1 MAKTIERRRFIKEA
15 VATAGAIAA
24 GGLWSCS
31 KQRPATAGTDFK
43 GQRLRIFIYA
53 GAWEN
58 SFREIF
64 APAFER
70 LTGAQVVLDP
80 GWWDAIPKLKA
91 SPKDQPPFDL
101 VLTDATQGYPAIR
114 EGLFQQLD
122 LASMSNLSRLEP
134 STLAHWVHKEGYAVP
149 FADSVMVLAYNKTSL
164 TSPPQRWG
172 DLLSGKLGQAGLY
185 NSFYMSLF
193 TFACMKADSEGRPGT
208 AHQQLEQNIDE
219 VIAFAKAS
227 SGAVKYWW
235 PTSTDM
241 VLSLVNKDV
250 ALGNLPSNS
259 MLPALREKQE
269 LGVVVPKADR
279 AQTQLMWVI
288 PAGTKQKAL
297 AQQAIDSI
305 FSEDMQLALA
315 SRGHFT
321 SLQSVAAKVAAAD
334 PLWGQIYPSTPED
347 FSNITF
353 YPYDAYF
360 KKWDEIVNAW
370 DREVLRK
377 TA

>member
-1 MAKTIERRRFIKEA
+1 MTTRVDRRRVIKGA
-15 VATAGAIAA
+15 LATAGAFAA
-24 GGLWSCS
+24 TGLWSCARDPS
-31 KQRPATAGTDFK
+31 ATGSDFK
-43 GQRLRIFIYA
+43 GQRLRIFIYS

-58 SFREIF
+58 SFREVF
-64 APAFER
+64 APAFQQ
-70 LTGAQVVLDP
+70 LTGAEVVLDP

-114 EGLFQQLD
+114 EGLFQQID
-122 LASMSNLSRLEP
+122 MKSLASLSKVEP
-134 STLAHWVHKEGYAVP
+134 STLQHWVHKDSYAVP
-149 FADSVMVLAYNKTSL
+149 FADSIMVLAYNKSSL
-164 TSPPQRWG
+164 EAPPQSWG
-172 DLLSGKLGQAGLY
+172 ELLKGKLGQAGLY

-208 AHQQLEQNIDE
+208 AHEQMNSNIDG
-219 VIAFAKAS
+219 VIEFAKANS
-227 SGAVKYWW
+227 NGVKYWW

-241 VLSLVNKDV
+241 VLSLVKKDV
-250 ALGNLPSNS
+250 ALGNLASNA
-259 MLPALREKQE
+259 MLPALRDKPE
-269 LGVVVPKADR
+269 LGVVIPKADR
-279 AQTQLMWVI
+279 AQTQLMWAI
-288 PAGTKQKAL
+288 PAGTRQKTL
-297 AQQAIDSI
+297 AERAIDVI

-321 SLQSVAAKVAAAD
+321 SIQSVAAKVAAAD

-347 FSNITF
+347 FSSIAF

-360 KKWDEIVNAW
+360 KKWDEIVKVW
-370 DREVLRK
+370 DQEVLRK